1 MRGLRVENLSKTF
14 GGLTVAKD
22 INLSIE
28 PGERVALI
36 GPNGAGKTTLVNLI
50 TGLLS
55 PSSGRVS
62 LDGADITGQS
72 TPARARLGLIRTFQV
87 TRLFPEMTA
96 REHLA
101 LALLQ
106 KAGRVGVLHRDLWAD
121 ERISVEAQHILERI
135 DLGAFENVPV
145 TELAYGQQ
153 RLLEFGISLALAP
166 RVLLL
171 DEPAA
176 GVPSS
181 GTSIIL
187 SALDSLPADL
197 GVLMIDHDMDL
208 VFRFAQRII
217 VMERG
222 SILLDGAPQS
232 VAADPLVRKAYLGSW
247 ADAR

>member
-22 INLSIE
+22 ISLSIE

-106 KAGRVGVLHRDLWAD
+106 KAGRVGVLYRDLWAD
-121 ERISVEAQHILERI
+121 ERMSIEVQQILERI
-135 DLGAFENVPV
+135 DLGALANIPV

-187 SALDSLPADL
+187 SALESLPADL

>member
-22 INLSIE
+22 ISLSIE

-55 PSSGRVS
+55 SSSGRVS
-62 LDGADITGQS
+62 LDGVDITGQS

-106 KAGRVGVLHRDLWAD
+106 KAGRVGVLYRDLWAD
-121 ERISVEAQHILERI
+121 ERMSIEVQQILERI
-135 DLGAFENVPV
+135 DLGALASVPV

-176 GVPSS
+176 GVPNS

-187 SALDSLPADL
+187 SALESLPADL

-232 VAADPLVRKAYLGSW
+232 VAADPSVRKAYLGSW